1 MCDFMYI
8 YGESCP
14 DYVRVGLAV
23 VFAMAGLST
32 LQVLLYYGPK
42 TLPLLRGLNLSA
54 GISHVQQ
61 ISIGL
66 WLAFPCLF
74 FGGLMLLFP
83 PTTDPLSYPPA
94 WWSVVASMSV
104 FGLGAAFSF
113 YIVQLYTVYWLQV
126 LEVKRAA
133 YEKKLASEGKAPKVR
148 DEQKKAQMGKR
159 ILGLA
164 KAKNKIT
171 LAAFRF
177 TCTVCT
183 CNVLITTYFAATLTE
198 EEKVAN
204 GMRHAIALSFLTPGL
219 VAAAPSY
226 VLSTLGSAAVYLYNK
241 PVVTLQYKLF
251 FPVVVLLSV
260 SYIVLAAGIAFSDDV
275 ELRGVLFLVS
285 MSSGG
290 GVAMFSPS
298 QLYGLLKIPL
308 KAKRNSKGQG
318 GGRSNRRD
326 STRILREGLG
336 IPPTPTAEGSSV
348 REGFA
353 TAKVAPAPQE
363 TTNQQS
369 SMSVTEVTEVE

>member
-1 MCDFMYI
+1 
-8 YGESCP
+8 
-14 DYVRVGLAV
+14 
-23 VFAMAGLST
+23 
-32 LQVLLYYGPK
+32 
-42 TLPLLRGLNLSA
+42 
-54 GISHVQQ
+54 
-61 ISIGL
+61 
-66 WLAFPCLF
+66 
-74 FGGLMLLFP
+74 
-83 PTTDPLSYPPA
+83 
-94 WWSVVASMSV
+94 
-104 FGLGAAFSF
+104 
-113 YIVQLYTVYWLQV
+113 
-126 LEVKRAA
+126 
-133 YEKKLASEGKAPKVR
+133 
-148 DEQKKAQMGKR
+148 
-159 ILGLA
+159 
-164 KAKNKIT
+164 
-171 LAAFRF
+171 
-177 TCTVCT
+177 CTVCT